1 VTESKVSA
9 VLKDLPAH
17 DLDSVVGSSDLE
29 ATPRSA
35 SQFPRLKRWV
45 PWIVLAAVL
54 ILLIHFVDL
63 RATLRAFSDIAPTAI
78 VLTVAFYLLDRF
90 SMAFKWNI
98 LLRARGLSLSH
109 WAAFRI
115 YLASGFV
122 GYVIPASVGSDVF
135 RVARLTI
142 AGRSGTKVSATI
154 VLERV
159 LGLLAIL
166 LLSFVGLLF
175 TVLRGRTELLPLLG
189 AVGAALLLGSA
200 LTAMS
205 MSSRLYVSLKR
216 ATHRFGANPIVK
228 TLHGMHDDYV
238 QLSKGVRPLL
248 MFFLLSIVNQ
258 LIQAL
263 MFVPVLISLGAQIDL
278 LAFFAVLP
286 LSKAFIQFMPV
297 PAGLG
302 VAEGAQV
309 MALTLAQ
316 VAPELALV
324 VALVLRAID
333 LSMLLPAGLA
343 YATDAWLLRR
353 PAAS

>member
-1 VTESKVSA
+1 MKF
-9 VLKDLPAH
+9 LFRR
-17 DLDSVVGSSDLE
+17 
-29 ATPRSA
+29 RSA
-35 SQFPRLKRWV
+35 AAVAPPIEPTKSASLLSRLKRWA
-45 PWIVLAAVL
+45 PWALLAAVVAL
-54 ILLIHFVDL
+54 IGHYVDL
-63 RATLRAFSDIAPTAI
+63 NATLDAFSDLAPSAIAVT
-78 VLTVAFYLLDRF
+78 VLLYLLDRF

-98 LLRARGLSLSH
+98 LLRARGLRLSP

-135 RVARLTI
+135 RVARLSF

-166 LLSFVGLLF
+166 SLSFVGLVF
-175 TVLRGRTELLPLLG
+175 IVLRGRTELLPLLG
-189 AVGAALLLGSA
+189 AVAAALLLGSA

-205 MSSRLYVSLKR
+205 MSARLYEALKR
-216 ATHRFGANPIVK
+216 ATRRFCGNPIVK

-238 QLSKGVRPLL
+238 QLSKGVRPLVI
-248 MFFLLSIVNQ
+248 FFLLSIVNQ

-263 MFVPVLISLGAQIDL
+263 MFVPVLISLGVDVDL
-278 LAFFAVLP
+278 MAFFAVLP

-309 MALTLAQ
+309 MALTLAH
-316 VAPELALV
+316 VVPEQALV

-343 YATDAWLLRR
+343 YAADAWLLRK
-353 PAAS
+353 PA